1 MPPCLEGKKN
11 IRRFVL
17 KNNHLSYINTY
28 VHIANKKLV
37 SLYDISTKHMIK
49 TYTKQSFSEKRYT
62 KKKNQN
68 KQRRRTASL
77 CIETQSI
84 KLVINAF

>member
-1 MPPCLEGKKN
+1 MFYAAMFRRKKN

-49 TYTKQSFSEKRYT
+49 TYTKQRFSEKRYT
-62 KKKNQN
+62 KKKKS
-68 KQRRRTASL
+68 KQT
-77 CIETQSI
+77 TQKDRQSMHRNT
-84 KLVINAF
+84 IN

>member
-1 MPPCLEGKKN
+1 
-11 IRRFVL
+11 
-17 KNNHLSYINTY
+17 
-28 VHIANKKLV
+28 
-37 SLYDISTKHMIK
+37 MIK

>member
-1 MPPCLEGKKN
+1 MFYAAMFRRKKN

-17 KNNHLSYINTY
+17 KKNHLSYINTY

-62 KKKNQN
+62 KKKKS
-68 KQRRRTASL
+68 KQT
-77 CIETQSI
+77 TQKDRQSMHRNT
-84 KLVINAF
+84 IN